1 MTRIVIADAAAV
13 FRAGAATVLHEEAG
27 FEVFQAGDRATLDE
41 HVAAYA
47 PQLALV
53 AVDLPP
59 TGGFAALAALL
70 ERDVRVVMWAT
81 SPSAATVAEAV
92 RRGAVGFLEKSIHP
106 AALVGA
112 LHGVARGE
120 SALSRSLM
128 NRLIA
133 GIQAAE
139 RRQHLLERTAV
150 LSTRERDVLAL
161 VARGLG
167 NRQIAGELAISEFT
181 VKRHV
186 HNILE
191 KLGRRSRADAAALY
205 VDAAAAESSREP
217 VTA

>member
-1 MTRIVIADAAAV
+1 MTRLVIADAAAV
-13 FRAGAATVLHEEAG
+13 IRAGAATVLEQDAG
-27 FEVFQAGDRATLDE
+27 FEVLQAADSAGLAAQVEE
-41 HVAAYA
+41 HA
-47 PQLALV
+47 PDLALV

-59 TGGFAALAALL
+59 AGAFAVLEDLL
-70 ERDVRVVMWAT
+70 EHDIRVVMWAT
-81 SPSAATVAEAV
+81 SPTAATVVEAV
-92 RRGAVGFLEKSIHP
+92 RRGASGFVEKSIHP

-120 SALSRSLM
+120 SALSRTLM

-167 NRQIAGELAISEFT
+167 NRQIATQLAISEFT

-191 KLGRRSRADAAALY
+191 KLDRRSRADAAALY
-205 VDAAAAESSREP
+205 VDAAAAEASEP
-217 VTA
+217 ASA

>member
-1 MTRIVIADAAAV
+1 MTRIVIADPAAV
-13 FRAGAATVLHEEAG
+13 FRAGAAATLEESAG
-27 FEVFQAGDRATLDE
+27 FEVFQARDRAGLDE
-41 HVAAYA
+41 QVAAHA
-47 PQLALV
+47 PDLALV
-53 AVDLPP
+53 AIDLPP
-59 TGGFAALAALL
+59 AGGFAVLDDLL
-70 ERDVRVVMWAT
+70 EHGVRVVMWAS
-81 SPSAATVAEAV
+81 SPNASTIVDAV

-120 SALSRSLM
+120 SALSRTLM
-128 NRLIA
+128 NRLVA
-133 GIQAAE
+133 GLQAAE

-167 NRQIAGELAISEFT
+167 NRQIAAELAISEFT

-191 KLGRRSRADAAALY
+191 KLGRHTRTEAAALY
-205 VDAAAAESSREP
+205 QDAATAEGAREP
-217 VTA
+217 ASA